1 MPSMKN
7 PLVPGDAI
15 RPHAEPLRC
24 RQCRSADHL
33 DLETIE
39 SIDPHAGDL
48 MVWVSYRCLA
58 CEASYAHNAAFH
70 DVAAVL
76 NRSGSVSGLLQF
88 GGMYFHCGEPMT
100 FAKSSTRSV
109 YAPITTEDV
118 DDGLLDVYLKT
129 RVIQCRC
136 GFRMELPA

>member
-1 MPSMKN
+1 MKN
-7 PLVPGDAI
+7 PLVPGDAT
-15 RPHAEPLRC
+15 RPHAEPLLC
-24 RQCRSADHL
+24 RRCRSADRLH
-33 DLETIE
+33 LETIE
-39 SIDPHAGDL
+39 SIEPHAGEL
-48 MVWVSYRCLA
+48 MVWVSYTCQA

-70 DVAAVL
+70 DVAAIL
-76 NRSGSVSGLLQF
+76 NRNGSMSGLLQF

-100 FAKSSTRSV
+100 FAKSSARSV
-109 YAPITTEDV
+109 YAPLTTEDV

>member
-1 MPSMKN
+1 M
-7 PLVPGDAI
+7 D
-15 RPHAEPLRC
+15 
-24 RQCRSADHL
+24 
-33 DLETIE
+33 TIE
-39 SIDPHAGDL
+39 SLEPHAGEL
-48 MVWVSYRCLA
+48 MVRVSYTCQA

-76 NRSGSVSGLLQF
+76 NRTGSVTGLLQF
-88 GGMYFHCGEPMT
+88 GGVYFHCGEPMT
-100 FAKSSTRSV
+100 FANSSGRSV
-109 YAPITTEDV
+109 RAPLATEDA